1 MSWEVVFS
9 PRYGGMWME
18 IINWCKSSSWADC
31 QTVQEYKSEIL
42 VWFWGVF
49 CFILQFPCLFA
60 TDNLVDSRLF
70 QMEELRTERIQV
82 IVTEVCAFPLQF
94 YTCRR
99 GSWDCK
105 SGCCFGRSTRCFY
118 QHFLAVI
125 STNTS
130 MVTPTALVF
139 SSSVQSLFLQ
149 QGSGPILNQT
159 NLTDYV
165 QTWYQNDSNISI

>member
-1 MSWEVVFS
+1 
-9 PRYGGMWME
+9 ME

-139 SSSVQSLFLQ
+139 SSSVQSLFYSKVQAL
-149 QGSGPILNQT
+149 SWIRPIWLIMCKPGTKMIQT
-159 NLTDYV
+159 SAYRIYHCNCFSWT
-165 QTWYQNDSNISI
+165 